1 MPSRQLST
9 SPDIPDP
16 YPFPQQPPRH
26 HHHHHFLTPLLAA
39 TVSTCSLL
47 LLLILF
53 CHRTLTRKRATT
65 HLPSP
70 AATSPPHRLSFSV
83 LRRATNSFSTRLG
96 HGGFGPVF
104 AGTLAGAP
112 VAVKLM
118 DSNTN
123 HQQGEREFHNEL
135 FFASKLLSRHVITA
149 THFSSDPKRRH
160 FLLVYE
166 LMQNGNLQDALLHRK
181 CPELLNWNTRFSIIL
196 NVGKGIH
203 FLHSYD
209 PPVIHGDIKPS
220 NVLLDRDFWPRI
232 GDFGLARLSSDTP
245 RFEVEVLEC
254 GSVDND
260 EEKMKTKKKEEEEEV
275 VVVDD
280 CGSVES
286 AHSVF
291 MEEGDMGVE
300 QSPSPEMAAM
310 TSPETNLAVAEA
322 SPGFEKGSAQ
332 SEKEGVKKI
341 NEKGLKSNS
350 VRDWWWKHED
360 EVGVGEGKKVKDYV
374 MEWIGRDVNKERVKS
389 GIELEN
395 VEIGKEEK
403 NKKEKKR
410 RKKELEWWESMEEE
424 KFDGVVKGKRRTVRE
439 WWKEECFEENVNA
452 KTTKKKKKEKKKRKG
467 GSVKSDDDENCGD
480 DWWMSDD
487 AMDKRKGKS
496 RSRNNR
502 GNMDCWMDG
511 LSGEL
516 WRGRRN
522 NSFDSAS
529 GEIPKS
535 GGVSSTPSI
544 RGTVCYVAPECGYG
558 GEVSEKCDV
567 YSFGVLLLVIISGR
581 RPLQVSGSPLSEFQR
596 ANLLSWARHCARNG
610 KLVEL
615 VDESIELLDKEQA
628 LLCIRVALLCLLK
641 SPARRPS
648 MKEVVGM
655 LSGELEPPQLP
666 VEYSPSTP
674 SRFPFKSS
682 RKGSFVPRWKSHVG
696 DTSCNRTLEFEMVK
710 FFEAESIY
718 KLFSCNYV
726 LMTAIVKPG
735 ILPCMQLHVISKIV
749 YFAMN

>member
-9 SPDIPDP
+9 PSDTPHPLP
-16 YPFPQQPPRH
+16 PPRHHH

-39 TVSTCSLL
+39 TVSTCSLFL
-47 LLLILF
+47 LLLLF

-65 HLPSP
+65 YPPSP
-70 AATSPPHRLSFSV
+70 ATTSPPHRLSFSV

-118 DSNTN
+118 DSATN
-123 HQQGEREFHNEL
+123 HHQGEREFHNEL

-149 THFSSDPKRRH
+149 THFCSDPKRRR

-166 LMQNGNLQDALLHRK
+166 LMHNGNLQDALLHRK
-181 CPELLNWNTRFSIIL
+181 CPELSNWNTRFSIIL
-196 NVGKGIH
+196 NIAKGVH
-203 FLHSYD
+203 FLHSCD

-220 NVLLDRDFWPRI
+220 NVLLDRDFSPRI
-232 GDFGLARLSSDTP
+232 GDFGLARLSSETP
-245 RFEVEVLEC
+245 RFEIEVLEC
-254 GSVDND
+254 GSVDN
-260 EEKMKTKKKEEEEEV
+260 EEKMKKKEEEEEV
-275 VVVDD
+275 VVVVADD

-291 MEEGDMGVE
+291 MEDGGLGVE

-310 TSPETNLAVAEA
+310 TSPETGLAVSAAEA
-322 SPGFEKGSAQ
+322 SPGFEKGSVQ

-341 NEKGLKSNS
+341 NGRGLKSNS
-350 VRDWWWKHED
+350 VRDWWWKHEN
-360 EVGVGEGKKVKDYV
+360 EVGVGESKKVKDYV
-374 MEWIGRDVNKERVKS
+374 MEWIGRDVNKERVKN
-389 GIELEN
+389 GIEYGD
-395 VEIGKEEK
+395 VVVGKEEK

-424 KFDGVVKGKRRTVRE
+424 KLDGVMKRKRRTVRE
-439 WWKEECFEENVNA
+439 WWKEERFEENA
-452 KTTKKKKKEKKKRKG
+452 KTTAKKKKKKRKG
-467 GSVKSDDDENCGD
+467 GSVKSDDEKCGD

-502 GNMDCWMDG
+502 GNMDWWMDG

-535 GGVSSTPSI
+535 GGVSSTPSM

-558 GEVSEKCDV
+558 GEVSEKSDV
-567 YSFGVLLLVIISGR
+567 YSFGVLLLVIISRR

-615 VDESIELLDKEQA
+615 IDESTELLDKEQA
-628 LLCIRVALLCLLK
+628 LLCIKVALLCLLK

-648 MKEVVGM
+648 IKEVVGM

-674 SRFPFKSS
+674 SRFPFKSR
-682 RKGSFVPRWKSHVG
+682 RKGRWKSHVG
-696 DTSCNRTLEFEMVK
+696 DTSCNRTLEF
-710 FFEAESIY
+710 
-718 KLFSCNYV
+718 
-726 LMTAIVKPG
+726 
-735 ILPCMQLHVISKIV
+735 
-749 YFAMN
+749 